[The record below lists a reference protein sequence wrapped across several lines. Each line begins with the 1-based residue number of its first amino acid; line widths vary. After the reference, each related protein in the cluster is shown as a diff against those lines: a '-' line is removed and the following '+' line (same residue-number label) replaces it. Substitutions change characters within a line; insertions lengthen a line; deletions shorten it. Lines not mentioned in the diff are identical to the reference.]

1 MTGAAADP
9 GGAARCPECGAPMST
24 SIDGLCAACLMRLAA
39 AHDSDDPRTAAFG
52 QHADASQSGLPR
64 YDEWLRLKGQ
74 RIGQH
79 ELLDEIARGGM
90 GIVYRARHLTAGRV
104 VALKVMLPYLLTMP
118 GMIMRFRQEVEA
130 AAQLDHP
137 GILPIYEVG
146 EHDGLPYFSMKYAD
160 GGTLSQRAP
169 ILAGDWPGIARLM
182 TKVARAVH
190 HAHERGVLHR
200 DLKPAN
206 ILLDAHDE
214 PLVADFGLAKFRA
227 SNRALTLPA
236 AALGSPN
243 YMAPEQISAEFGEIG
258 PACDIY
264 SLGAV
269 LYELLTG
276 RPPIVGEDALATLR
290 LVPTREPESGMRTRP
305 DLPPDLDA
313 IACKCLAKKPAD
325 RYASAAELADDLQR
339 WERGGGSK
347 AKQQARIHRFRVWAA
362 SITAVALLGSGG
374 TLLALHWPDSDSRVA
389 PEAARRSAAVLPFR
403 NSSGNP
409 DDDYLGFAVTDDLMR
424 DLRQIETL
432 SVLPFRVAVE
442 SGGTQQLTDLAES
455 LGVRYVLDGDFTRDT
470 SGLLVHARLWDA
482 NTGRSAWNHTFT
494 AKDGDVRELR
504 AQIATDLVTQL
515 QVEIG
520 TDLREQFTRD
530 ALTASPAAYRDYLR
544 GRYLLRWRRPETLAQ
559 AARVLRQAIDE
570 DPNFARAHS
579 ALAYLYALWIG
590 EPPPEGD
597 HWTLGV
603 QYARSA
609 IALDDSLG
617 EPYAVLGDYYDIHGK
632 MQDGEASFRAAIARE
647 PRDPASL
654 HLYAI
659 HLYSVGHL
667 KKALEMERRS
677 VALDSTSPQPMM
689 WLAMLTTTIGDP
701 NEARRLWQKAE
712 DLGTTRPLCAAVSR
726 LALGEM
732 SYLPEWYRTNA
743 KEAGIPDKQRDSDVL
758 AAGVADPAH
767 REAALQWMRSLEP
780 KLNPAFAITHYA
792 MLDDADSAYR
802 VASHFQLTDDFFYLY
817 QLCNI
822 WSPRTA
828 AVRRDPRFG
837 ELMQRWGFVDYWSRY
852 GMSDSC
858 KMESGALRCE

>member
-1 MTGAAADP
+1 
-9 GGAARCPECGAPMST
+9 MST
-24 SIDGLCAACLMRLAA
+24 SIDGLCAACLMRLATA
-39 AHDSDDPRTAAFG
+39 DDSDNLAAGMTAE
-52 QHADASQSGLPR
+52 ADRPASSGLPR

-118 GMIMRFRQEVEA
+118 GMILRFRQEVEA

-160 GGTLSQRAP
+160 GGTLSQRAAS
-169 ILAGDWPGIARLM
+169 LAGDWVAIARLM
-182 TKVARAVH
+182 AKVARAVH

-236 AALGSPN
+236 SALGSPN
-243 YMAPEQISAEFGEIG
+243 YMAPEQISAEFGEVG

-290 LVPTREPESGMRTRP
+290 LVPTREPESGVRTRP

-313 IACKCLAKKPAD
+313 IARKCLAKKPSA
-325 RYASAAELADDLQR
+325 RYPTAAEVADDLQR
-339 WERGGGSK
+339 WERGGSTA
-347 AKQQARIHRFRVWAA
+347 AKRQARARTFRVWAA
-362 SITAVALLGSGG
+362 AVCAVALLGGAG
-374 TLLALHWPDSDSRVA
+374 TLLALRWPESDSRVA
-389 PEAARRSAAVLPFR
+389 PEAARRSVAVLPFR
-403 NSSGNP
+403 NNSGNP
-409 DDDYLGFAVTDDLMR
+409 DDDYLGFAVTDDLLR

-432 SVLPFRVAVE
+432 SVLPFRVPVE
-442 SGGTQQLTDLAES
+442 PGSELRLTDLAES
-455 LGVRYVLDGDFTRDT
+455 LGVRYVLAGDFSR
-470 SGLLVHARLWDA
+470 GGEGVLVHAQLWDA
-482 NTGRSAWNHTFT
+482 STGRSAWSHTFT
-494 AKDGDVRELR
+494 AKDGDVREVR
-504 AQIATDLVTQL
+504 AQIATNLVTQL

-530 ALTASPAAYRDYLR
+530 ALTASPSAYRNYLR

-559 AARVLRQAIDE
+559 AARVLREAIDE

-590 EPPPEGD
+590 PPPPEGD
-597 HWTLGV
+597 HWTLAL
-603 QYARSA
+603 QYARST

-632 MQDGEASFRAAIARE
+632 MQEGEASFQGALARD

-659 HLYSVGHL
+659 HLYSVGRL
-667 KKALEMERRS
+667 KSALEMERRS

-689 WLAMLTTTIGDP
+689 WLAMLTTTVGDQ

-726 LALGEM
+726 LSLGEN

-743 KEAGIPDKQRDSDVL
+743 KEAGIPESRHDTDVL
-758 AAGVADPAH
+758 AAGVIDPT
-767 REAALQWMRSLEP
+767 RRDAALQWMRSLEP

-792 MLDDADSAYR
+792 MLADADSAYR
-802 VASHFQLTDDFFYLY
+802 VASNYQLVDDFFYLY

-828 AVRRDPRFG
+828 IVRRDPRFG
-837 ELMQRWGFVDYWSRY
+837 ELMQRWGFVDYWNRY
-852 GMSDSC
+852 GMSDFC
-858 KMESGALRCE
+858 KTESGALRCE

>member
-1 MTGAAADP
+1 MTGVSDILAA
-9 GGAARCPECGAPMST
+9 GRCPECGAPMAT
-24 SIDGLCAACLMRLAA
+24 SIDGLCMACLMSLGTADPEERASGEPL
-39 AHDSDDPRTAAFG
+39 DSVG
-52 QHADASQSGLPR
+52 SGAVLSR
-64 YDEWLRLKGQ
+64 YDEWLQLKGQ

-104 VALKVMLPYLLTMP
+104 VALKVMLPYLLSMQ

-130 AAQLDHP
+130 VAHLDHP

-146 EHDGLPYFSMKYAD
+146 EHDGLPYFSMKYAE
-160 GGTLSQRAP
+160 GGTLARRAASLSGNW
-169 ILAGDWPGIARLM
+169 IGIAQLM
-182 TKVARAVH
+182 AKVARAIH
-190 HAHERGVLHR
+190 HAHGRGVLHR

-227 SNRALTLPA
+227 SNRGLTLPA

-264 SLGAV
+264 SMGAV

-276 RPPIVGEDALATLR
+276 KPPIVGEDALATLR
-290 LVPTREPESGMRTRP
+290 LVPIREPESGMHTRP

-313 IACKCLAKKPAD
+313 IARKCLSKRPAD
-325 RYASAAELADDLQR
+325 RYASAADVADDLAR
-339 WERGGGSK
+339 WERGGGSA
-347 AKQQARIHRFRVWAA
+347 AKRQARVRKFRAWAA
-362 SITAVALLGSGG
+362 AVGAVALLGAAG
-374 TLLALHWPDSDSRVA
+374 TLVALRWPDSEGPAA
-389 PEAARRSAAVLPFR
+389 PDAARKSMAVLPFR

-409 DDDYLGFAVTDDLMR
+409 DDDYLGYAVTDDLLR

-432 SVLPFRVAVE
+432 SVLPFRVPVE
-442 SGGTQQLTDLAES
+442 RSSGLRLTELAER
-455 LGVRYVLDGDFTRDT
+455 LGVRYVLDGDFSRSNGAVT
-470 SGLLVHARLWDA
+470 VHAQLWDA
-482 NTGRSAWNHTFT
+482 GNGRSAWTHTFSVNN
-494 AKDGDVRELR
+494 GDVREVR

-515 QVEIG
+515 QIEVG
-520 TDLREQFTRD
+520 TDVREQFTRD
-530 ALTASPAAYRDYLR
+530 ALTASPSAYRNYLR

-590 EPPPEGD
+590 PPPPEGD
-597 HWTLGV
+597 HWTLAT
-603 QYARSA
+603 QFARA
-609 IALDDSLG
+609 TIALDDSLG
-617 EPYAVLGDYYDIHGK
+617 EPYAVLGDYYDIHGQL
-632 MQDGEASFRAAIARE
+632 QDGEASFRSALARD

-659 HLYSVGHL
+659 HLYSVGKL
-667 KKALEMERRS
+667 KSALEMERRS

-701 NEARRLWQKAE
+701 DEARRLWQKAA

-726 LALGEM
+726 LSLGET
-732 SYLPEWYRTNA
+732 SFLPEWYRTNA
-743 KEAGIPDKQRDSDVL
+743 KEAGIPESQTDAAVL
-758 AAGVADPAH
+758 AAGVTDPAR
-767 REAALQWMRSLEP
+767 REAALQWMRSVEP

-792 MLDDADSAYR
+792 LLDDADSAYR
-802 VASHFQLTDDFFYLY
+802 VAQDYQLVDDFFYLY

-828 AVRRDPRFG
+828 SVRRDPRFTG
-837 ELMQRWGFVDYWSRY
+837 LMQRWGFVDYWNRY
-852 GMSDSC
+852 GAPDSC
-858 KMESGALRCE
+858 KLDSGTVRCE